1 MELLSAK
8 RVQSF
13 RAIREEEVL
22 NLVKSISL
30 KKTSPINLS
39 KKMFSLTYGVTAR
52 VAFGGKTK
60 GQEEFVSIVEE
71 VADMIGGFTIVGM
84 YPSVKLF
91 QVISGIR
98 RTLKKMHKR
107 IDQILENVLNE
118 HRERKRITESGKG
131 EAEEDLVD
139 VLLRIQKHGDL
150 QFLLTD
156 NNIKAVILV
165 TRDVIIINCQAKV
178 TPWSRK

>member
-39 KKMFSLTYGVTAR
+39 KKIFSLTYGVTAR
-52 VAFGGKTK
+52 AAFGRKTK

-71 VADMIGGFTIVGM
+71 VADLIGGFTIVDM

-98 RTLKKMHKR
+98 
-107 IDQILENVLNE
+107 Q
-118 HRERKRITESGKG
+118 SGKG

-150 QFLLTD
+150 QFPLTD
-156 NNIKAVILV
+156 NNIKAVILKCM
-165 TRDVIIINCQAKV
+165 RSFK
-178 TPWSRK
+178 